1 MYCST
6 ASEDF
11 FLYEN
16 VSRSRT
22 QSALHLVWRRANFSH
37 FTPFFCPFFPV
48 AEPGPRLYRRKHEGA
63 NWPFHG
69 RSGFVRCI
77 SKFVQDLNTLVHWAD
92 TWQMSFNAK
101 KWTILRVSCST
112 SPVEYQYTIHREPLQ
127 AVDHSKYLGVELSS
141 YLTWDVHI
149 ASIIGKANRSLG
161 FIRRNLNKCLENVN
175 RKPTLLDHSL
185 SMDVVH
191 GTRTLKNR

>member
-11 FLYEN
+11 FYIKM
-16 VSRSRT
+16 
-22 QSALHLVWRRANFSH
+22 LVGVERNRLCILFDVAQIFPISPR
-37 FTPFFCPFFPV
+37 FLPFFPV
-48 AEPGPRLYRRKHEGA
+48 AKPGPRLYRGKHEGA

-101 KWTILRVSCST
+101 KCTILRVSCST

-141 YLTWDVHI
+141 YLT
-149 ASIIGKANRSLG
+149 
-161 FIRRNLNKCLENVN
+161 
-175 RKPTLLDHSL
+175 
-185 SMDVVH
+185 
-191 GTRTLKNR
+191 

>member
-11 FLYEN
+11 FYIKMLVEYN
-16 VSRSRT
+16 AIGSASCLTSRK
-22 QSALHLVWRRANFSH
+22 F
-37 FTPFFCPFFPV
+37 FPFHPVFCPLFPV
-48 AEPGPRLYRRKHEGA
+48 AEPGPRLYRRKREGA

-101 KWTILRVSCST
+101 KCTILRVSCST

-141 YLTWDVHI
+141 YLT
-149 ASIIGKANRSLG
+149 
-161 FIRRNLNKCLENVN
+161 
-175 RKPTLLDHSL
+175 
-185 SMDVVH
+185 
-191 GTRTLKNR
+191 